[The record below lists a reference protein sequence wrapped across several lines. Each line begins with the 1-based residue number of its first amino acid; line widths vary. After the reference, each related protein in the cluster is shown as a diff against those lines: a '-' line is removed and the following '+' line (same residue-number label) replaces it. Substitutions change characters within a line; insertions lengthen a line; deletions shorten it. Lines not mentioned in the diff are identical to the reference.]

1 MPSRM
6 PSRVWGP
13 TLFGGSFGAV
23 FSWKW
28 EETSALLFCR
38 GHFIFGGRGSMVN
51 TVDKKW
57 WRKWSHVEKEDE
69 HWFSLGEHTI
79 FFMRTQNECLGQSLN
94 KNAAILGGASPTN
107 VEGFVHQQLVF
118 FCLEGGINRAGFADR
133 GNPSGNGR
141 MDESLKCQGNYWE
154 AGLKRIAEIL
164 DRK

>member
-1 MPSRM
+1 MESCGERG
-6 PSRVWGP
+6 RA
-13 TLFGGSFGAV
+13 LI
-23 FSWKW
+23 FSWR
-28 EETSALLFCR
+28 TH
-38 GHFIFGGRGSMVN
+38 HF
-51 TVDKKW
+51 
-57 WRKWSHVEKEDE
+57 
-69 HWFSLGEHTI
+69 